1 MWTWKTV
8 VDTQL
13 TGFQRGRILEIIL
26 VIIMAK
32 NVDEFCPYLKN
43 LPVVELS
50 FRLISLTTAYYWPCL
65 WLLVFTLIS
74 PIREISLTTAYHWLT
89 MHMVVSVHSYA
100 DLLWKVQV
108 GQRETW
114 NAQSDEKWSI
124 RWPKELRCLK
134 QNLVLNGMGVGWDN
148 FRARPCPANPSIY

>member
-1 MWTWKTV
+1 V

-50 FRLISLTTAYYWPCL
+50 FRLISLTTAYY
-65 WLLVFTLIS
+65 
-74 PIREISLTTAYHWLT
+74 
-89 MHMVVSVHSYA
+89 
-100 DLLWKVQV
+100 
-108 GQRETW
+108 
-114 NAQSDEKWSI
+114 
-124 RWPKELRCLK
+124 
-134 QNLVLNGMGVGWDN
+134 
-148 FRARPCPANPSIY
+148 